1 MFLREDRRCHPA
13 DVPAGRKAPDE
24 SGLQATSAEVPCR
37 AEGTRPVAA
46 DPTWSLA
53 ERVSVLEVRMDSIT
67 EIALRAER
75 KADTSMGRQDFLAEN
90 LIEVRKTVTRID
102 ETVQGHTTI
111 LQEHGTMLRE
121 QGDLLREIL
130 RKLDER

>member
-1 MFLREDRRCHPA
+1 M
-13 DVPAGRKAPDE
+13 
-24 SGLQATSAEVPCR
+24 ATA
-37 AEGTRPVAA
+37 T
-46 DPTWSLA
+46 LA

-121 QGDLLREIL
+121 HGTMLREHGTMLQEHGDLLREIL

>member
-1 MFLREDRRCHPA
+1 M
-13 DVPAGRKAPDE
+13 
-24 SGLQATSAEVPCR
+24 ATA
-37 AEGTRPVAA
+37 T
-46 DPTWSLA
+46 LA

-90 LIEVRKTVTRID
+90 LIEVRRTVTRID

>member
-1 MFLREDRRCHPA
+1 VNVVLLSQLNTIKTRGGTVM
-13 DVPAGRKAPDE
+13 
-24 SGLQATSAEVPCR
+24 ATA
-37 AEGTRPVAA
+37 T
-46 DPTWSLA
+46 LA

-90 LIEVRKTVTRID
+90 LIEVRNTVTRID

>member
-1 MFLREDRRCHPA
+1 M
-13 DVPAGRKAPDE
+13 
-24 SGLQATSAEVPCR
+24 ATA
-37 AEGTRPVAA
+37 T
-46 DPTWSLA
+46 LA

-121 QGDLLREIL
+121 HGTMLQEHGTMLQEQGDLLREIL

>member
-1 MFLREDRRCHPA
+1 M
-13 DVPAGRKAPDE
+13 
-24 SGLQATSAEVPCR
+24 ATA
-37 AEGTRPVAA
+37 T
-46 DPTWSLA
+46 LA

-90 LIEVRKTVTRID
+90 VIEVRNTVTRID
-102 ETVQGHTTI
+102 ETQQQHGVLLLEHSTI
-111 LQEHGTMLRE
+111 LREHSTMLAEHGTMLRE

-130 RKLDER
+130 RKLDERAPAN